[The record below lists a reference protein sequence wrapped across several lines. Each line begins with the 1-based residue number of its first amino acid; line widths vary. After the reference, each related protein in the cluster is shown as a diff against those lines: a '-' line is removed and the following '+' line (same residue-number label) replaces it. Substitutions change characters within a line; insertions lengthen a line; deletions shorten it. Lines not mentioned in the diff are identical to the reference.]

1 MAVAMEVEGCGWRAE
16 AGASGE
22 RARVERLAFRS
33 ARAQPGSGEGKEI
46 DGSEGATRLKD
57 GEMRAAEMAGAE
69 MWWMRAW
76 WQQG

>member
-1 MAVAMEVEGCGWRAE
+1 MAIAMEVEGCGWKAD
-16 AGASGE
+16 ASGE

-33 ARAQPGSGEGKEI
+33 ARAQPGSGESREI
-46 DGSEGATRLKD
+46 DRSEGATRLED